1 MDIIE
6 GWFGFRADTPLEFLF
21 LVVLVAIIAVIA
33 RVVFHKLRR

>member
-1 MDIIE
+1 MDFIE
-6 GWFGFRADTPLEFLF
+6 RWFGFRDDELLEFLF